1 MDKTEPK
8 EKKNLLVELAK
19 RKAEAIASGNGN
31 QFGVLGKDLSARFNK
46 AEGPQSYTWR
56 GGRNGNGKP

>member
-1 MDKTEPK
+1 MKNSEAP
-8 EKKNLLVELAK
+8 EKKNLLTELAK
-19 RKAEAIASGNGN
+19 RKASAASKGNR
-31 QFGVLGKDLSARFNK
+31 FGILGKDLSSRFAK